1 MTQLISAKAGFSFVV
16 VASVLFGTTG
26 TAQKLAGLEV
36 SGLYIGAAR
45 QIVGGVALILLVLAL
60 GEKKLWSVI
69 KSRSGLLAALGTFI
83 YQITFFIGITNNGV
97 SVGTVIAL
105 GSAPVFTAL
114 LSKVMLK
121 EQVRRYQVFI
131 FLLVSFG
138 IYLLLVG
145 FDGGIE
151 LSWGILASLAAG
163 MGYALYTVNAK
174 ALVTAGVDS
183 TTALAAAFGGAVP
196 IAVVVLLLGDWQ
208 WLGGITGISLALYL
222 GIFPTALAY
231 FFFGKGL
238 KVLSAA
244 TVATITLIEPVV
256 ATMFAVILVGEK
268 LAVHEVFGIAVVLA
282 GLLVLGQIESRNS
295 NRATR

>member
-1 MTQLISAKAGFSFVV
+1 MTGLSSAKAGFSFVV
-16 VASVLFGTTG
+16 IASILFGTTG
-26 TAQKLAGLEV
+26 TAQQLAGLEI

-45 QIVGGVALILLVLAL
+45 QIVGGIALVLLVLAF
-60 GEKKLWSVI
+60 GEKRLWSVV
-69 KSRSGLLAALGTFI
+69 KSKSGLLAAVGTFI
-83 YQITFFIGITNNGV
+83 YQITFFIGISNNGV
-97 SVGTVIAL
+97 SIGTVIAL

-114 LSKVMLK
+114 LSKLMLK
-121 EQVRRYQVFI
+121 EQIRSYQVFI

-151 LSWGILASLAAG
+151 LSWGILASLGAG
-163 MGYALYTVNAK
+163 LGYALYTVNAK

-196 IAVVVLLLGDWQ
+196 IAAVVLLLGDWQ
-208 WLGGITGISLALYL
+208 WLGGITGIALALYL

-256 ATMFAVILVGEK
+256 ATLFAVILVGEK
-268 LAVHEVFGIAVVLA
+268 LVGHEVFGIGVVLA